1 MLGRGALKHFFYP
14 VFLLA
19 TPRSQGLKRTD
30 YIIQG
35 RGGACS
41 SRLPVQKDNCMDMV
55 GHNDIVFNR
64 YTWKTGFDQL
74 QLFFYD
80 LAARLSFYRNFG
92 RSKPLPYRYSDGFI
106 GRREVSSDYFG

>member
-1 MLGRGALKHFFYP
+1 
-14 VFLLA
+14 
-19 TPRSQGLKRTD
+19 
-30 YIIQG
+30 
-35 RGGACS
+35 
-41 SRLPVQKDNCMDMV
+41 MV

-80 LAARLSFYRNFG
+80 LAAKLSFYRNFG